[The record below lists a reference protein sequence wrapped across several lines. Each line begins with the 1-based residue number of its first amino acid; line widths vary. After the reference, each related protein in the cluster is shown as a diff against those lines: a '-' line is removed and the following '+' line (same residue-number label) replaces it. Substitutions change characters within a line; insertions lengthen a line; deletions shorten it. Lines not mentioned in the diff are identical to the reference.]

1 MSAAIS
7 TGHCTTARPRTARK
21 PHHCI
26 SCYPLRLTIAI
37 GDRYLEIKEF
47 PGGESGYADS
57 AKHPV
62 RAAECEVCARRH
74 GRGDLLDGTAVA
86 R

>member
-1 MSAAIS
+1 MSTAVR
-7 TGHCTTARPRTARK
+7 TGHCTTALLRIARK

-62 RAAECEVCARRH
+62 RAAVCEACARRNDDH
-74 GRGDLLDGTAVA
+74 AAILGGES
-86 R
+86 

>member
-1 MSAAIS
+1 MTSAARI
-7 TGHCTTARPRTARK
+7 GHCATARPRTARK
-21 PHHCI
+21 PHHCL

-37 GDRYLEIKEF
+37 GDRYLEHKEF

-62 RAAECEVCARRH
+62 RAAECEVCARRN
-74 GRGDLLDGTAVA
+74 GRGDLLDGAAGT